1 MDGWL
6 KLYRSIL
13 DSAVFQDAEVLKV
26 WIWLLCNVAFEQ
38 HDTIC
43 YGKVI
48 HLKPGQIATGR
59 KKIAQC
65 TDLNE
70 NKVYR
75 ALTALKSLG
84 NIEIKATNKYSII
97 TVVNWDKYQEENGKK
112 TSSEQQTNS
121 KTTTEEQQDN
131 SKRTQHKNGKNGKKE
146 KNIYI
151 CSFFQSV
158 WDEYPKKLGK
168 NKVTKAAMEQLEE
181 AGEDAV
187 MSAVR
192 RYVEKIK
199 RDGTDEKYIM
209 HGSTFF
215 NGAWRDYVS
224 SEPEQIQTPKKEV
237 QLNEAGFPVIDFG
250 LSKYGDF

>member
-13 DSAVFQDAEVLKV
+13 DSAVFQDSEVLKV

-97 TVVNWDKYQEENGKK
+97 TVVNWDKYQDENGKR

-131 SKRTQHKNGKNGKKE
+131 SKRTQHKNGKKEKKE

-215 NGAWRDYVS
+215 NGAWRDYVVDDKT
-224 SEPEQIQTPKKEV
+224 EEQMPQQQRRKS
-237 QLNEAGFPVIDFG
+237 F
-250 LSKYGDF
+250 

>member
-48 HLKPGQIATGR
+48 SLKPGQIATGR
-59 KKIAQC
+59 KKISQC

-75 ALTALKSLG
+75 ALTALKILG
-84 NIEIKATNKYSII
+84 NIEIKSTNKYSII
-97 TVVNWDKYQEENGKK
+97 TVVNWDKYQDENGKR
-112 TSSEQQTNS
+112 TANEQQTNS

-131 SKRTQHKNGKNGKKE
+131 SKRTQHKNGKKE

-168 NKVTKAAMEQLEE
+168 NKITKAAMEQLEE
-181 AGEDAV
+181 AGESTV
-187 MSAVR
+187 MGAVR
-192 RYVEKIK
+192 NYSEKIK

-215 NGAWRDYVS
+215 NGAWREYV
-224 SEPEQIQTPKKEV
+224 
-237 QLNEAGFPVIDFG
+237 LNEKPEEPMQQAPRRKS
-250 LSKYGDF
+250 L

>member
-38 HDTIC
+38 HETIR

-48 HLKPGQIATGR
+48 RLKPGQIATGR

-70 NKVYR
+70 TKVYR

-84 NIEIKATNKYSII
+84 NIEIKSTNKYSII
-97 TVVNWDKYQEENGKK
+97 TVVNWDKYQDENCKR
-112 TSSEQQTNS
+112 TANEQQTNS
-121 KTTTEEQQDN
+121 KPTTEEQQDN
-131 SKRTQHKNGKNGKKE
+131 NKRTQHKNGKKGKNE

-168 NKVTKAAMEQLEE
+168 NKITKAAMKQLEE

-187 MSAVR
+187 MGAVR
-192 RYVEKIK
+192 HYVEKIK
-199 RDGTDEKYIM
+199 REGTEEKYIM

-215 NGAWRDYVS
+215 NGAWTDYLKS
-224 SEPEQIQTPKKEV
+224 DEPAETLPQAPRRK
-237 QLNEAGFPVIDFG
+237 
-250 LSKYGDF
+250 SY

>member
-38 HDTIC
+38 HDTVC

-75 ALTALKSLG
+75 ALTVLKSLG

-97 TVVNWDKYQEENGKK
+97 TVVNWDKYQEENGKR
-112 TSSEQQTNS
+112 TSIEQQTNN
-121 KTTTEEQQDN
+121 KTTAEEQQDD

-168 NKVTKAAMEQLEE
+168 NKVTKVAMEQLEE
-181 AGEDAV
+181 AGEATV

-224 SEPEQIQTPKKEV
+224 SEPEPIQTPKKEV

>member
-26 WIWLLCNVAFEQ
+26 WIWLLCSVAFEQ

-70 NKVYR
+70 TKVYR

-97 TVVNWDKYQEENGKK
+97 TVVNWDKYQDENGKR

-131 SKRTQHKNGKNGKKE
+131 NKRTQHKNGKNVKKE

-168 NKVTKAAMEQLEE
+168 NKITKAAMKQLEE

-187 MSAVR
+187 MAAVR

-215 NGAWRDYVS
+215 NGAWRDYVV
-224 SEPEQIQTPKKEV
+224 EDKPEEQMPQQQRRKS
-237 QLNEAGFPVIDFG
+237 F
-250 LSKYGDF
+250 

>member
-13 DSAVFQDAEVLKV
+13 DSAVFQDAEILKV

-48 HLKPGQIATGR
+48 TLKPGQIATGR

-75 ALTALKSLG
+75 ALNALKSLG

-97 TVVNWDKYQEENGKK
+97 TVVNWDKYQEENGKR
-112 TSSEQQTNS
+112 TTSEQQNNN
-121 KTTTEEQQDN
+121 KTTTGEQQGN
-131 SKRTQHKNGKNGKKE
+131 NRRTQHKNGNNGKNEKE
-146 KNIYI
+146 IYM
-151 CSFFQSV
+151 CPFFDRA
-158 WDEYPKKLGK
+158 WDLFPNKKGK
-168 NKVTKAAMEQLEE
+168 SAVSKKAMRELAE
-181 AGEDAV
+181 AGETVVIAAV
-187 MSAVR
+187 ENYKAEIQR
-192 RYVEKIK
+192 K
-199 RDGTDEKYIM
+199 GTEEKYIL

-215 NGAWRDYVS
+215 NGRWRDYVV
-224 SEPEQIQTPKKEV
+224 EEKPEEV
-237 QLNEAGFPVIDFG
+237 IPQQQRRKSF
-250 LSKYGDF
+250 

>member
-65 TDLNE
+65 TDLSE

-84 NIEIKATNKYSII
+84 NIEIKSTNKYSII
-97 TVVNWDKYQEENGKK
+97 TVVNWEKYQDENGKR
-112 TSSEQQTNS
+112 TANEQQTNN
-121 KTTTEEQQDN
+121 KTTAEEQQDD
-131 SKRTQHKNGKNGKKE
+131 SKRTQHKNGKNGKNKKE
-146 KNIYI
+146 IYM
-151 CSFFQSV
+151 CPFFDRA
-158 WDEYPKKLGK
+158 WELFPNKKGK
-168 NKVTKAAMEQLEE
+168 SAISKKAMRELAE
-181 AGEDAV
+181 AGETSVIA
-187 MSAVR
+187 AIENYKAEIQR
-192 RYVEKIK
+192 N
-199 RDGTDEKYIM
+199 GTEEKYIM

-215 NGAWRDYVS
+215 NGRWRDYVA
-224 SEPEQIQTPKKEV
+224 EDKPEEQMPQQQRRKS
-237 QLNEAGFPVIDFG
+237 F
-250 LSKYGDF
+250 

>member
-13 DSAVFQDAEVLKV
+13 DSAVFQDAEILKV

-97 TVVNWDKYQEENGKK
+97 TVVNWDKYQEENGKR
-112 TSSEQQTNS
+112 TTGEQQNNS
-121 KTTTEEQQDN
+121 KTTTEEQQGN
-131 SKRTQHKNGKNGKKE
+131 NKRTQHKNGNNGKNEKE
-146 KNIYI
+146 IYM
-151 CSFFQSV
+151 CPFFERA
-158 WDEYPKKLGK
+158 WDLFPNKKGK
-168 NKVTKAAMEQLEE
+168 SAVSKKAMRELAE
-181 AGEDAV
+181 AGETVVIA
-187 MSAVR
+187 A
-192 RYVEKIK
+192 VEKYKEEIERK
-199 RDGTDEKYIM
+199 GTEEKYIL

-215 NGAWRDYVS
+215 NGRWRDYVVEDKPE
-224 SEPEQIQTPKKEV
+224 EPMPQQQRRKS
-237 QLNEAGFPVIDFG
+237 F
-250 LSKYGDF
+250 

>member
-97 TVVNWDKYQEENGKK
+97 TVVNWDKYQEENGKR

-181 AGEDAV
+181 AGEATVMDAV
-187 MSAVR
+187 R
-192 RYVEKIK
+192 HYTEKIK
-199 RDGTDEKYIM
+199 REGTDEKYIM
-209 HGSTFF
+209 HGGTFF

-224 SEPEQIQTPKKEV
+224 SNPEPTQAPKKEV
-237 QLNEAGFPVIDFG
+237 QLNEAGFPLIDFG

>member
-13 DSAVFQDAEVLKV
+13 DSAVFQDAEILKV

-97 TVVNWDKYQEENGKK
+97 TVVNWYKYQDENAKR
-112 TSSEQQTNS
+112 TSSEQQNNS
-121 KTTTEEQQDN
+121 KTTTEEQQGD

-215 NGAWRDYVS
+215 NGAWRDYVVEDKPE
-224 SEPEQIQTPKKEV
+224 EPMPQQQRRKS
-237 QLNEAGFPVIDFG
+237 F
-250 LSKYGDF
+250 

>member
-13 DSAVFQDAEVLKV
+13 DSAVFQDAEILKV

-38 HDTIC
+38 HDIIC

-48 HLKPGQIATGR
+48 TLKPGQIATGR

-75 ALTALKSLG
+75 ALNALKSLG

-97 TVVNWDKYQEENGKK
+97 TVVNWDKYQEENGKR
-112 TSSEQQTNS
+112 TTSEQQNNS
-121 KTTTEEQQDN
+121 RPTTEEQQGN
-131 SKRTQHKNGKNGKKE
+131 NKRTQHKNGNNGKNEKE
-146 KNIYI
+146 IYM
-151 CSFFQSV
+151 CPFFERV
-158 WDEYPKKLGK
+158 WDLFPNKKGK
-168 NKVTKAAMEQLEE
+168 SAVSKKAMRELAE
-181 AGEDAV
+181 AGETVVIA
-187 MSAVR
+187 A
-192 RYVEKIK
+192 VEKYKEEIERK
-199 RDGTDEKYIM
+199 GTEEKYIL

-215 NGAWRDYVS
+215 NGRWRDYVS
-224 SEPEQIQTPKKEV
+224 SEPEPIQAPKKEV

>member
-65 TDLNE
+65 TDCNE

-75 ALTALKSLG
+75 ALTSLKIL
-84 NIEIKATNKYSII
+84 
-97 TVVNWDKYQEENGKK
+97 
-112 TSSEQQTNS
+112 
-121 KTTTEEQQDN
+121 
-131 SKRTQHKNGKNGKKE
+131 
-146 KNIYI
+146 
-151 CSFFQSV
+151 
-158 WDEYPKKLGK
+158 
-168 NKVTKAAMEQLEE
+168 
-181 AGEDAV
+181 
-187 MSAVR
+187 
-192 RYVEKIK
+192 
-199 RDGTDEKYIM
+199 
-209 HGSTFF
+209 
-215 NGAWRDYVS
+215 
-224 SEPEQIQTPKKEV
+224 
-237 QLNEAGFPVIDFG
+237 
-250 LSKYGDF
+250 

>member
-13 DSAVFQDAEVLKV
+13 DSAVFQDAEILKV

-75 ALTALKSLG
+75 ALTVLKSLG

-97 TVVNWDKYQEENGKK
+97 TVVNWDKYQDENGKR
-112 TSSEQQTNS
+112 TANEQQTNS
-121 KTTTEEQQDN
+121 KTTAEEQQEN
-131 SKRTQHKNGKNGKKE
+131 SKRTQHKNGKKEKKE

-181 AGEDAV
+181 AGETAV
-187 MSAVR
+187 MDAVR

-199 RDGTDEKYIM
+199 RDGTEEKYIM

-215 NGAWRDYVS
+215 NGAWRDYAEDKTATELMPQQQRRKS
-224 SEPEQIQTPKKEV
+224 
-237 QLNEAGFPVIDFG
+237 F
-250 LSKYGDF
+250 

>member
-13 DSAVFQDAEVLKV
+13 DSAVFQDAEIFKV

-38 HDTIC
+38 HDTVC

-75 ALTALKSLG
+75 ALTVLKSLG

-97 TVVNWDKYQEENGKK
+97 TVVNWDKYQDENVKRI
-112 TSSEQQTNS
+112 SSEQQNNS
-121 KTTTEEQQDN
+121 KTTTEEQQDD

-181 AGEDAV
+181 AGEATV

-215 NGAWRDYVS
+215 NGAWRDYVV
-224 SEPEQIQTPKKEV
+224 EDKLEEQMPQQQRRKS
-237 QLNEAGFPVIDFG
+237 F
-250 LSKYGDF
+250 

>member
-13 DSAVFQDAEVLKV
+13 DSAVFQDAEILKV
-26 WIWLLCNVAFEQ
+26 WIWLLCNAAFEQ
-38 HDTIC
+38 HDTVC

-75 ALTALKSLG
+75 ALTVLKSLG

-97 TVVNWDKYQEENGKK
+97 TVVNWDKYQDENVKR
-112 TSSEQQTNS
+112 TSSEQQNNS
-121 KTTTEEQQDN
+121 KTTTEEQQGD

-181 AGEDAV
+181 AGEATVMDAV
-187 MSAVR
+187 RNYS
-192 RYVEKIK
+192 EKIK

-215 NGAWRDYVS
+215 NGAWRDYVA
-224 SEPEQIQTPKKEV
+224 EDKPEEQMPQQQRRKS
-237 QLNEAGFPVIDFG
+237 F
-250 LSKYGDF
+250 

>member
-48 HLKPGQIATGR
+48 HLKQGQIATGR

-70 NKVYR
+70 TKVYR

-97 TVVNWDKYQEENGKK
+97 TVVNWDKYQDENGNR
-112 TSSEQQTNS
+112 TANEQQTNS
-121 KTTTEEQQDN
+121 KTTTDGQQDN
-131 SKRTQHKNGKNGKKE
+131 SKRTQHKNGNNGKKE

-168 NKVTKAAMEQLEE
+168 NKVTKAAMKQLEE

-187 MSAVR
+187 MAAVR
-192 RYVEKIK
+192 SYVEKIK

-215 NGAWRDYVS
+215 NGAWRDYVV
-224 SEPEQIQTPKKEV
+224 EDKPEEQMPQQQRRKS
-237 QLNEAGFPVIDFG
+237 F
-250 LSKYGDF
+250 

>member
-13 DSAVFQDAEVLKV
+13 DSAVFQDAEILKV

-84 NIEIKATNKYSII
+84 NIEIKSTNKYSII
-97 TVVNWDKYQEENGKK
+97 TVVNWDKYQDENGKR

-121 KTTTEEQQDN
+121 RTTTEEQQTN
-131 SKRTQHKNGKNGKKE
+131 NKRTQHKNGKNGKKE

-181 AGEDAV
+181 AGEATVMDAV
-187 MSAVR
+187 RNYS
-192 RYVEKIK
+192 EKIK

-215 NGAWRDYVS
+215 NGAWRDYVV
-224 SEPEQIQTPKKEV
+224 EDKPEEQMPQQQRRKS
-237 QLNEAGFPVIDFG
+237 F
-250 LSKYGDF
+250 

>member
-75 ALTALKSLG
+75 ALTAIKSLG

-97 TVVNWDKYQEENGKK
+97 TVVNWDKYQEENGKR
-112 TSSEQQTNS
+112 TASEQQTNS
-121 KTTTEEQQDN
+121 KTTTEEQQDD
-131 SKRTQHKNGKNGKKE
+131 SKRTQHKNGKNGKNGKKE

-187 MSAVR
+187 MAAVR

-215 NGAWRDYVS
+215 NGAWRDYVV
-224 SEPEQIQTPKKEV
+224 EDKPEEQMPQQQRRKS
-237 QLNEAGFPVIDFG
+237 F
-250 LSKYGDF
+250 

>member
-26 WIWLLCNVAFEQ
+26 WIWLICNVAFEQ

-48 HLKPGQIATGR
+48 TIKPGQIATGR

-75 ALTALKSLG
+75 ALTTLKSLG

-97 TVVNWDKYQEENGKK
+97 TVVNWDKYQDENGKR

-121 KTTTEEQQDN
+121 KTTTEEQQDD

-168 NKVTKAAMEQLEE
+168 NKVTKSAMKQLEE
-181 AGEDAV
+181 AGVDTV
-187 MSAVR
+187 MEAVR

-199 RDGTDEKYIM
+199 REGTDEKYIM

-215 NGAWRDYVS
+215 NGAWKDYLES
-224 SEPEQIQTPKKEV
+224 SELSEEPQKPKRR
-237 QLNEAGFPVIDFG
+237 GSF
-250 LSKYGDF
+250 

>member
-13 DSAVFQDAEVLKV
+13 DSAVFQDSEVLKV

-84 NIEIKATNKYSII
+84 NIEIKSTNKYSII
-97 TVVNWDKYQEENGKK
+97 TVVNWDKYQDENGKR
-112 TSSEQQTNS
+112 TANEQQTNS

-131 SKRTQHKNGKNGKKE
+131 SKRTQHKNVKKGKKE

-199 RDGTDEKYIM
+199 MEGTDEKYIM

-215 NGAWRDYVS
+215 NGAWREYVVNEKPE
-224 SEPEQIQTPKKEV
+224 EPMQQQQRRKS
-237 QLNEAGFPVIDFG
+237 F
-250 LSKYGDF
+250 

>member
-70 NKVYR
+70 TKVYR
-75 ALTALKSLG
+75 ALIVLKSLG

-97 TVVNWDKYQEENGKK
+97 TVVNWEKYQDENGKR
-112 TSSEQQTNS
+112 TANEQQTNN
-121 KTTTEEQQDN
+121 KTTAEEQQDD
-131 SKRTQHKNGKNGKKE
+131 SKRTQHKNGKNGKNKKE
-146 KNIYI
+146 IYM
-151 CSFFQSV
+151 CPFFDRA
-158 WDEYPKKLGK
+158 WELFPNKKGK
-168 NKVTKAAMEQLEE
+168 SAISKKAMRELAE
-181 AGEDAV
+181 AGETSVIA
-187 MSAVR
+187 AIENYKAEIQR
-192 RYVEKIK
+192 N
-199 RDGTDEKYIM
+199 GTEEKYIM

-215 NGAWRDYVS
+215 NGRWRDYVA
-224 SEPEQIQTPKKEV
+224 EDKPEEQMPQQQRRKS
-237 QLNEAGFPVIDFG
+237 F
-250 LSKYGDF
+250 

>member
-26 WIWLLCNVAFEQ
+26 WIWLLCNVSFEQ
-38 HDTIC
+38 HDTVC

-75 ALTALKSLG
+75 ALTTIKSLG
-84 NIEIKATNKYSII
+84 NIEIKSTNKYSII
-97 TVVNWDKYQEENGKK
+97 TVVNWDKYQDENVKR
-112 TSSEQQTNS
+112 TSSEQQNNS
-121 KTTTEEQQDN
+121 RTTTEEQQDN
-131 SKRTQHKNGKNGKKE
+131 SKTTQHKNGKNGKKE

-168 NKVTKAAMEQLEE
+168 NKVTKAAMKQLEE
-181 AGEDAV
+181 AGIDTV
-187 MSAVR
+187 MEAVR

-199 RDGTDEKYIM
+199 RDGTEEKYIM

-215 NGAWRDYVS
+215 NGAWKDYLES
-224 SEPEQIQTPKKEV
+224 SELSETPQTPKRR
-237 QLNEAGFPVIDFG
+237 GSF
-250 LSKYGDF
+250 

>member
-65 TDLNE
+65 TDLSE

-84 NIEIKATNKYSII
+84 NIEIKSTNKYSII

-121 KTTTEEQQDN
+121 KTTAEEQQDN

-168 NKVTKAAMEQLEE
+168 NKVTKSAMEQLDE

-187 MSAVR
+187 MAAVR

-215 NGAWRDYVS
+215 NGAWHDYVVEDNPE
-224 SEPEQIQTPKKEV
+224 EPMQQQQRRKS
-237 QLNEAGFPVIDFG
+237 F
-250 LSKYGDF
+250 

>member
-13 DSAVFQDAEVLKV
+13 DSAVFQDAEILKV

-38 HDTIC
+38 HDTVC

-48 HLKPGQIATGR
+48 HLKPGQIASGR

-84 NIEIKATNKYSII
+84 NIEIKSTNKYSII
-97 TVVNWDKYQEENGKK
+97 TVVNWDKYQEENGKR

-121 KTTTEEQQDN
+121 KTTTEEQQDD
-131 SKRTQHKNGKNGKKE
+131 SKRTQHKNGKNVKKE

-158 WDEYPKKLGK
+158 WDEYPKKIGK
-168 NKVTKAAMEQLEE
+168 NKVTKAAMKQLEE

-215 NGAWRDYVS
+215 NGAWRDYVV
-224 SEPEQIQTPKKEV
+224 EDKPEEQMPQQKRRKS
-237 QLNEAGFPVIDFG
+237 F
-250 LSKYGDF
+250 

>member
-1 MDGWL
+1 MRAVIDVDGWL

-13 DSAVFQDAEVLKV
+13 DSAVFQDAEILKV

-38 HDTIC
+38 HDADC

-75 ALTALKSLG
+75 ALTAIKSLG
-84 NIEIKATNKYSII
+84 NIEIKSTNKYSII
-97 TVVNWDKYQEENGKK
+97 TVVNWDKYQEENGKR

-121 KTTTEEQQDN
+121 KTTTEEQQDD
-131 SKRTQHKNGKNGKKE
+131 SKRTQHKNGKNVKKE

-181 AGEDAV
+181 AGETAV
-187 MSAVR
+187 MDAVR

-199 RDGTDEKYIM
+199 RDGTEEKYIM

-215 NGAWRDYVS
+215 NGAWRDYAEDETAT
-224 SEPEQIQTPKKEV
+224 EPMPQQQRRKS
-237 QLNEAGFPVIDFG
+237 F
-250 LSKYGDF
+250 

>member
-13 DSAVFQDAEVLKV
+13 DSAVFQDAEILKV

-48 HLKPGQIATGR
+48 CLKPGQIATGR

-70 NKVYR
+70 NRVYR

-84 NIEIKATNKYSII
+84 NIEIKTTNKYSII
-97 TVVNWDKYQEENGKK
+97 TVVNWDKYQEENGKR
-112 TSSEQQTNS
+112 TSKQQQNNS
-121 KTTTEEQQDN
+121 KTTTEEQQTN
-131 SKRTQHKNGKNGKKE
+131 SKLTQHKNGKNGKKE
-146 KNIYI
+146 KEIYI
-151 CSFFQSV
+151 CPFFDRA
-158 WDEYPKKLGK
+158 WELFPNKKGK
-168 NKVTKAAMEQLEE
+168 SAVTKKAMGELAE
-181 AGEDAV
+181 AGETTVIAAIENYK
-187 MSAVR
+187 SEIQR
-192 RYVEKIK
+192 N
-199 RDGTDEKYIM
+199 GTEEKYIL

-215 NGAWRDYVS
+215 NGRWRDYVVDDKPE
-224 SEPEQIQTPKKEV
+224 EPMPQQQRRKS
-237 QLNEAGFPVIDFG
+237 F
-250 LSKYGDF
+250 

>member
-13 DSAVFQDAEVLKV
+13 DSAVFQDAEILKV
-26 WIWLLCNVAFEQ
+26 WIWLLCNVACEQ
-38 HDTIC
+38 HDIIC
-43 YGKVI
+43 YNKVI

-75 ALTALKSLG
+75 ALSALKSLG

-97 TVVNWDKYQEENGKK
+97 TVVNWDKYQEENGKR

-121 KTTTEEQQDN
+121 KTTTEEQQLN
-131 SKRTQHKNGKNGKKE
+131 SKRTQHKNGNNGKNEKE
-146 KNIYI
+146 IYM
-151 CSFFQSV
+151 CPFFDRA
-158 WDEYPKKLGK
+158 WELFPNKKGK
-168 NKVTKAAMEQLEE
+168 SAVSKKAMRELAE
-181 AGEDAV
+181 AGETV
-187 MSAVR
+187 VISAIDNYKAEIQR
-192 RYVEKIK
+192 K
-199 RDGTDEKYIM
+199 GTEEKYIL

-215 NGAWRDYVS
+215 NGRWRDYAVDETAT
-224 SEPEQIQTPKKEV
+224 EPMPQQ
-237 QLNEAGFPVIDFG
+237 QRRG
-250 LSKYGDF
+250 SY

>member
-13 DSAVFQDAEVLKV
+13 DSAVFQDAEILKV

-65 TDLNE
+65 TDLSE

-97 TVVNWDKYQEENGKK
+97 TVANWDKYQEENGKR

-121 KTTTEEQQDN
+121 KTTTEEHQSN
-131 SKRTQHKNGKNGKKE
+131 SKTTQHKNGKNGKKE

-187 MSAVR
+187 MAAVR

-215 NGAWRDYVS
+215 NGAWRDYVVEDKPG
-224 SEPEQIQTPKKEV
+224 EPMPQQQRRKS
-237 QLNEAGFPVIDFG
+237 F
-250 LSKYGDF
+250 

>member
-26 WIWLLCNVAFEQ
+26 WIWLLCNVSFEQ
-38 HDTIC
+38 HDTVC

-75 ALTALKSLG
+75 ALTVLKSLG

-97 TVVNWDKYQEENGKK
+97 TVVNWDKYQEENVKR
-112 TSSEQQTNS
+112 TSSEQQNNS
-121 KTTTEEQQDN
+121 RTTTDEQQSN
-131 SKRTQHKNGKNGKKE
+131 SKRTQHKNVKNGKKE

-168 NKVTKAAMEQLEE
+168 NKVTKASMEQLEE
-181 AGEDAV
+181 AGEATVMDAV
-187 MSAVR
+187 RNYS
-192 RYVEKIK
+192 EKIK

-224 SEPEQIQTPKKEV
+224 SEQEPAQPPKKEV
-237 QLNEAGFPVIDFG
+237 ELNEAGFPVIDVG

>member
-65 TDLNE
+65 TDLSE

-75 ALTALKSLG
+75 ALTVLKSLG

-97 TVVNWDKYQEENGKK
+97 TVSNWDKYQDENGKR

-121 KTTTEEQQDN
+121 KTATEEHQSN
-131 SKRTQHKNGKNGKKE
+131 SKTTQHKNGKNVKKE

-187 MSAVR
+187 MAAVR

-215 NGAWRDYVS
+215 NGAWRDYVVDDKPG
-224 SEPEQIQTPKKEV
+224 EPIPQQQRRKS
-237 QLNEAGFPVIDFG
+237 F
-250 LSKYGDF
+250 

>member
-13 DSAVFQDAEVLKV
+13 DSAVFQDAEILKV

-75 ALTALKSLG
+75 ALTVLKSLG

-97 TVVNWDKYQEENGKK
+97 TVVNWDKYQDENVKR
-112 TSSEQQTNS
+112 TSSEQQNNS
-121 KTTTEEQQDN
+121 KTTAEEQQDD
-131 SKRTQHKNGKNGKKE
+131 SKRTQHKNGKNEKKE

-181 AGEDAV
+181 AGETAV
-187 MSAVR
+187 MDAVR

-199 RDGTDEKYIM
+199 RDGTEEKYIM

-215 NGAWRDYVS
+215 NGAWRDYVV
-224 SEPEQIQTPKKEV
+224 EDKPEEQMPQQQRRKS
-237 QLNEAGFPVIDFG
+237 F
-250 LSKYGDF
+250 

>member
-13 DSAVFQDAEVLKV
+13 DSAVFQDAEILKV

-38 HDTIC
+38 HDTVC

-59 KKIAQC
+59 KRIAQC

-75 ALTALKSLG
+75 ALTVLKSLG

-97 TVVNWDKYQEENGKK
+97 TVVNWDKYQDENVKR
-112 TSSEQQTNS
+112 TSSEQQNNS
-121 KTTTEEQQDN
+121 KTTTEEQHDD

-199 RDGTDEKYIM
+199 REGTDEKYIM

-215 NGAWRDYVS
+215 NGAWRDYVVDDK
-224 SEPEQIQTPKKEV
+224 PEEQMPQQQRRKS
-237 QLNEAGFPVIDFG
+237 F
-250 LSKYGDF
+250 

>member
-13 DSAVFQDAEVLKV
+13 DSAVFQDPEVLKV

-38 HDTIC
+38 HDTMC

-97 TVVNWDKYQEENGKK
+97 TVVNWDKYQDENVKR
-112 TSSEQQTNS
+112 TSSEQQNNS
-121 KTTTEEQQDN
+121 KTTTEEQQDD

-181 AGEDAV
+181 AGEATVMDAV
-187 MSAVR
+187 RNYS
-192 RYVEKIK
+192 EKIK

-215 NGAWRDYVS
+215 NGAWRDYVV
-224 SEPEQIQTPKKEV
+224 EDKPEEQMPQQQRRKS
-237 QLNEAGFPVIDFG
+237 F
-250 LSKYGDF
+250 

>member
-13 DSAVFQDAEVLKV
+13 DSAVFQDAEILKV

-48 HLKPGQIATGR
+48 TLKPGQIATGR

-97 TVVNWDKYQEENGKK
+97 TVVNWDKYQEENGKR
-112 TSSEQQTNS
+112 TPSEQQTNS
-121 KTTTEEQQDN
+121 KTTTEEQQNDN
-131 SKRTQHKNGKNGKKE
+131 RRTQHKNGNNGKNEKE
-146 KNIYI
+146 IYM
-151 CSFFQSV
+151 CPFFDRA
-158 WDEYPKKLGK
+158 WELFPNKKGK
-168 NKVTKAAMEQLEE
+168 SAVSKKAMRELAE
-181 AGEDAV
+181 AGETVIIAAV
-187 MSAVR
+187 ENYKAEIQR
-192 RYVEKIK
+192 K
-199 RDGTDEKYIM
+199 GTEEKYIL

-215 NGAWRDYVS
+215 NGRWRDYVVEDKPE
-224 SEPEQIQTPKKEV
+224 EPMPQQQRRKS
-237 QLNEAGFPVIDFG
+237 F
-250 LSKYGDF
+250 

>member
-84 NIEIKATNKYSII
+84 NIEIKSTNKYSII
-97 TVVNWDKYQEENGKK
+97 TVVNWDKYQDENGKRAA
-112 TSSEQQTNS
+112 SEQQTNS
-121 KTTTEEQQDN
+121 KTTTEEQHGD
-131 SKRTQHKNGKNGKKE
+131 SKRTQHKNEKNGKKE

-187 MSAVR
+187 MDAVR

-215 NGAWRDYVS
+215 NGAWRDYVV
-224 SEPEQIQTPKKEV
+224 EDNPEEHMPQQQRRKS
-237 QLNEAGFPVIDFG
+237 F
-250 LSKYGDF
+250 